1 MDKHLHIY
9 WQRQLPETNF
19 YQVTFNLLRSDD
31 LQGYAEIDEL
41 SLNLVKGILGHLGNK
56 SVYNGYRGIFIS
68 SYWKDLESIEH
79 WKKDQTHRDA
89 KSQGNRWYTWYRSEI
104 AQVIHQSEK
113 F

>member
-1 MDKHLHIY
+1 MDNYSYIHLH
-9 WQRQLPETNF
+9 RQPLEGNY
-19 YQVTFNLLRSDD
+19 YQVTFSLLRSDD
-31 LQGYAEIDEL
+31 LQGYAEMDEL
-41 SLNLVKGILGHLGNK
+41 TLNLVKEIPGYLGYQ

-68 SYWKDLESIEH
+68 SYWKDLKSIEH
-79 WKKDQTHRDA
+79 CKKEQIHRDA